1 MYFKMPCPHCGKRLK
16 VREEQVGRRAHCPY
30 CRGTVEVQIPEA
42 EISELDGGTPTGEI
56 NGQTGRLPSLPESDR
71 SAQSDGT
78 NVSLVLTAVIG
89 VAITAAF
96 YLLLVIPLRSTYYG
110 ELFYKRGWV
119 PYAIILLAAWAVSML
134 IFKSRKLVRQRDALM
149 FDALPTELSRKI
161 RRDNAR
167 VFQHHIRTLPCD
179 FKGSFLLNRVYRAL
193 ENFKARGSI
202 QEVTNLLT
210 SQAEIDAN
218 AVQSSYSILKV
229 FIWAIPILGFIG
241 TVIGIG
247 RAVNKFSPAL
257 GGNNTAQVQSAVTAQ
272 SESVDQMQKI
282 KESLGEV
289 TSGLSVAF
297 ETTLLALVVSL
308 LVMFP
313 TSAVQ
318 KAEEDLLISVEEY
331 CNENL
336 LGRMHETNVEKAGDS
351 GQIKTIVSEV
361 MAEHEAEFRERAKEL
376 KAVGKIV
383 TEQVAE
389 GWEAI
394 HKQLQHDQG
403 ALIRQF
409 NGILSAVTEERRAF
423 VNQVKAVQDDQVRQ
437 FSGTVTSMNETA
449 NRIQQQITALQ
460 DNQVRNFRDVASS
473 LAEDLKSLQRQ
484 TYEQYQ
490 TEANTLHTM
499 AKQLGEAL
507 IGLKEQ
513 AKTTQT
519 QITENLRSA
528 GSSQQEIFSRLEQI
542 SASLTARIEAIQ
554 KQMIEADASRHSAAE
569 KLINSLAD
577 ERQATARASAE
588 QLAEISRVG
597 QQLASPLIECQHNL
611 SKDIEQFATIQRNVA
626 AQLQQ
631 LTKSDSFSR
640 KLFGIQEGLKTLS
653 SGVDKI
659 NARIADGADH
669 RPSPDDQTEAPARR
683 FWQRFGRGGRNG

>member
-1 MYFKMPCPHCGKRLK
+1 MYFKIPCPHCGKRLK

-30 CRGTVEVQIPEA
+30 CRGTVEVQMPEA
-42 EISELDGGTPTGEI
+42 EISELDDGTSTGEI
-56 NGQTGRLPSLPESDR
+56 NGKTGRLPSLPESDR
-71 SAQSDGT
+71 STQSDGT

-110 ELFYKRGWV
+110 ELFYKRGYV
-119 PYAIILLAAWAVSML
+119 PYVIVLLAAWAVSML

-202 QEVTNLLT
+202 QEVTNLLS

-247 RAVNKFSPAL
+247 TAVGGFSATLTTLEDLGKVKEAL
-257 GGNNTAQVQSAVTAQ
+257 GPVTMGLATAF
-272 SESVDQMQKI
+272 D
-282 KESLGEV
+282 
-289 TSGLSVAF
+289 
-297 ETTLLALVVSL
+297 TTLLALVVSL

-409 NGILSAVTEERRAF
+409 NGILSAVSEERRAF

-460 DNQVRNFRDVASS
+460 DNQVRNFKDVASS

-507 IGLKEQ
+507 MGLKEQ

-519 QITENLRSA
+519 EITENLRSA

-569 KLINSLAD
+569 KLLNSLAD

-597 QQLASPLIECQHNL
+597 QELASPLIECQHNL

>member
-1 MYFKMPCPHCGKRLK
+1 M
-16 VREEQVGRRAHCPY
+16 
-30 CRGTVEVQIPEA
+30 PEA
-42 EISELDGGTPTGEI
+42 EISELDDGTSTGEI

-96 YLLLVIPLRSTYYG
+96 YLLLVISPLRDTYYG
-110 ELFYKRGWV
+110 ELFYRRSWV

-161 RRDNAR
+161 RRNNAR

-202 QEVTNLLT
+202 QEVTNLLS

-241 TVIGIG
+241 TVIGISK
-247 RAVNKFSPAL
+247 AVGSFSGTLNAL
-257 GGNNTAQVQSAVTAQ
+257 Q
-272 SESVDQMQKI
+272 D
-282 KESLGEV
+282 LGEV
-289 TSGLSVAF
+289 KTALGPVTMGLATAF
-297 ETTLLALVVSL
+297 DTTLLALVVSL

-409 NGILSAVTEERRAF
+409 NGILSALTEERRAF

-519 QITENLRSA
+519 EITENLRFA

-554 KQMIEADASRHSAAE
+554 KQMVEADASRHSAAE
-569 KLINSLAD
+569 KLLNSLAD